1 MRNWSNKHSVAPDD
15 PERHEVAK
23 AGEIMVAEYLG
34 AKRVSEENVGS
45 LWDLEFCGL
54 LIDVKTKQRN
64 FDSRPDFDAH
74 VDGSQIEY
82 PVDAYV
88 FCSKNKVSG
97 NLEMVGWQWK
107 WDFDALCTHY
117 PKGHRD
123 GAFEERGDAY
133 KLKHYLLRPIEGMR
147 EAMSEFWIVK
157 DRSHLEQRVKFFAD
171 YLDKEW
177 NWEYP
182 VEWKVKRY
190 IPKRSLS
197 QNALFHVWCREM
209 AEHFKSKG
217 ADVDEEQMKEL
228 IKYKILGTE
237 DRQISNTIIPAQIR
251 ETSGLDR
258 GEMMDFMDKVMEWA
272 LDHGVRLS
280 CPQDSEY
287 MKLKGG

>member
-15 PERHEVAK
+15 PERHEAAK
-23 AGEIMVAEYLG
+23 AGELLVTEYLG
-34 AKRVSEENVGS
+34 AKRVSEKNVGS
-45 LWDLEFCGL
+45 LWDLEFQGL

-74 VDGSQIEY
+74 VEASQINY

-88 FCSKNKVSG
+88 FCSNNKRSG
-97 NLEMVGWQWK
+97 KTDMVGWIWK
-107 WDFDALCTHY
+107 KDFDRLCKRVS
-117 PKGHRD
+117 KGDPD
-123 GAFEERGDAY
+123 GIFFEQADAY
-133 KLKHYLLRPIEGMR
+133 KIKHYLLKPIEGMR
-147 EAMSEFWIVK
+147 EAMSELWIVK

-217 ADVDEEQMKEL
+217 ADVDEEKMKEL

-237 DRQISNTIIPAQIR
+237 DRQISNTIIPGQVR

>member
-1 MRNWSNKHSVAPDD
+1 VRNWSNKHSVAPDD
-15 PERHEVAK
+15 AGRHEVAK
-23 AGEIMVAEYLG
+23 AGELLVAEYLG
-34 AKRVSEENVGS
+34 AKRVSEKNVGS
-45 LWDLEFCGL
+45 LWDLEFQGL

-74 VDGSQIEY
+74 VEASQINY

-88 FCSKNKVSG
+88 FCSNNKLSG
-97 NLEMVGWQWK
+97 KTDMVGWIWK
-107 WDFDALCTHY
+107 KDFDRLCQRVS
-117 PKGHRD
+117 KGDPD
-123 GAFEERGDAY
+123 GIFFEQADAY
-133 KLKHYLLRPIEGMR
+133 KIKHYLLKPIEGMR

-157 DRSHLEQRVKFFAD
+157 DKSHLEQRVKFFAD

-182 VEWKVKRY
+182 VEWRVKRY